1 MRITRWCCYHKVDNF
16 YTNLKN
22 CLLEVAVVGDGG
34 GSTPNSFAYY
44 SWHWSLVSFF
54 IPIFFVKSMR
64 RIRKD
69 FKWTP
74 NSVNYKHD
82 FTSLFHLK
90 VQHGNTRLNIKYSHL
105 PKPALYFR
113 ILTFAGTG
121 HVRDKYAHNLQG
133 NTPK

>member
-1 MRITRWCCYHKVDNF
+1 MN
-16 YTNLKN
+16 
-22 CLLEVAVVGDGG
+22 
-34 GSTPNSFAYY
+34 
-44 SWHWSLVSFF
+44 
-54 IPIFFVKSMR
+54 
-64 RIRKD
+64 
-69 FKWTP
+69 P